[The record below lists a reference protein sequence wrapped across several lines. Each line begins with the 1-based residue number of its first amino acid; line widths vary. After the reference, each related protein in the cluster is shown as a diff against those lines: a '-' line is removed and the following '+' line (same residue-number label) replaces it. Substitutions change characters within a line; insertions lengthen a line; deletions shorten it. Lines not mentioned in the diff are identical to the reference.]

1 MFHAALLFVFIA
13 SFLINKCTLN
23 EKHLSVKYALNLSTD
38 DIPVQATRR
47 TEFETRTSVNYN
59 DIDKYANDERL
70 SIKYESWLAC
80 HANVV

>member
-23 EKHLSVKYALNLSTD
+23 EKHLSVKYAL
-38 DIPVQATRR
+38 PVQATRR